1 MVKGRQMIGQFMRW
15 IARRDKK
22 NLIEVK
28 FSRGSLRGAKV
39 PRMDGIKCSAEEC
52 DVQ

>member
-1 MVKGRQMIGQFMRW
+1 MIGKFVRW
-15 IARRDKK
+15 IARGDEE
-22 NLIEVK
+22 NLIQVE

-39 PRMDGIKCSAEEC
+39 PCMDGIKCSAEEC